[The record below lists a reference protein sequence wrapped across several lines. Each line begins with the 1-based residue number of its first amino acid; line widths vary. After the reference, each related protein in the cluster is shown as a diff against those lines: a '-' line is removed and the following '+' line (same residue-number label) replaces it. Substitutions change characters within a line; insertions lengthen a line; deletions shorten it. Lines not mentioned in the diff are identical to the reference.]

1 MNHGN
6 AQTTGDS
13 FLRLPQVSAR
23 LGLGRSAIYELV
35 KRGEL
40 CPPVK
45 LGARASAW
53 PSSAIDAFIADR
65 IRASQRKA

>member
-6 AQTTGDS
+6 PSGLGES

-23 LGLGRSAIYELV
+23 LGLGRSAIYDLV

-40 CPPVK
+40 CPPIK
-45 LGARASAW
+45 LGVRASAW
-53 PSSAIDAFIADR
+53 PSSAIDQFIADH
-65 IRASQRKA
+65 IRSAHRKA

>member
-1 MNHGN
+1 MNQEN
-6 AQTTGDS
+6 ASGIGES

-23 LGLGRSAIYELV
+23 LGLGRSAIYALV

-40 CPPVK
+40 CAPIK

-53 PSSAIDAFIADR
+53 PSSAIDQFIAAR
-65 IRASQRKA
+65 IRQSHKT